1 MYNMHTSMGVS
12 ENGVFRNGIFGREN
26 EQKKQTFTQYTNMY
40 EYTI

>member
-1 MYNMHTSMGVS
+1 MGFS
-12 ENGVFRNGIFGREN
+12 RNGIFGREN